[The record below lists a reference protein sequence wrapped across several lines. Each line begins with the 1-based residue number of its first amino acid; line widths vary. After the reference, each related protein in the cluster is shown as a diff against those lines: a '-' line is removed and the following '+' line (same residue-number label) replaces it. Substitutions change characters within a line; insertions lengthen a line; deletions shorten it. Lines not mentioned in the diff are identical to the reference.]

1 MAELK
6 ASIRAIDPEDSTKT
20 TALAT
25 LSGLSLGLAVDES
38 TGGINKNAIKQL
50 LQAIQQVTSAKI
62 KSITFNVALSDS
74 DWESIEEDLPAAGD
88 PLNPEEIFTEDF
100 SDVAVVPTLQIMN
113 ITSTDAKSVVG
124 ASIKYMA
131 DPIDTTDFEAKVN
144 TAAQRINRWKTT
156 EQAFTVANM
165 TLSAKDE
172 VARMS

>member
-20 TALAT
+20 VALAT
-25 LSGLSLGLAVDES
+25 LSGLKMGLAVDEN
-38 TGGINKNAIKQL
+38 TGGLNKNGIKQL
-50 LQAIQQVTSAKI
+50 LQAIQPVTSAKI
-62 KSITFNVALSDS
+62 KSISFSVALSDS
-74 DWESIEEDLPAAGD
+74 DWESIEEDLPATGD

-113 ITSTDAKSVVG
+113 ANLTDSKSVVG

-131 DPIDTTDFEAKVN
+131 DPIDTDNFETKVN
-144 TAAQRINRWKTT
+144 TAASRINQWKTA

-172 VARMS
+172 VARQG